1 MEQERRLA
9 KEMDNAEPFFSIVL
23 PVYNVEKYLGR
34 CIESILKQDFENY
47 EILLIDDGSRECCAQ
62 LCEQWAKQNSRIRVI
77 HKKNAGLGMARNTG
91 LDNARGQYI
100 FFIDSDDY
108 ILPGM
113 LSAVWCVICKN
124 HSECVFYGFERR
136 NKAGKKIF
144 ELKPT
149 PAKNY
154 YSNGEEIKNQLL
166 PDFIARNPY
175 TGKSANLR
183 ISAWNCGLSVSF
195 LRNNNL
201 RFVSEREFI
210 SEDIYFYVELFSHL
224 NKATIIEDVYYCY
237 CQNEGSLTYS
247 YKPDRFARLKD
258 FQIKIEKLADQLN
271 YDGEVQLRLKESFI
285 ANTMGCLKMEV
296 GQLRKYG
303 VRQSFKKMKL
313 ICTDAELRNTLLEYP
328 LDKYEKSW
336 RVFADCIINK
346 HYILLYL
353 ILLMRYLLK
362 GI

>member
-258 FQIKIEKLADQLN
+258 FQIKIENLADQLN

-296 GQLRKYG
+296 ANC
-303 VRQSFKKMKL
+303 KKVGIRESYCRMKKISSDGYL
-313 ICTDAELRNTLLEYP
+313 YQAVKAYP
-328 LDKYEKSW
+328 LDKYERTW
-336 RVFADCIINK
+336 RFFALGIISK
-346 HYILLYL
+346 KYGLLYIGL
-353 ILLMRYLLK
+353 LLK
-362 GI
+362 YITRGV

>member
-1 MEQERRLA
+1 MNNT
-9 KEMDNAEPFFSIVL
+9 KPFFSIVL

-34 CIESILKQDFENY
+34 CIESILKQDFDNY
-47 EILLIDDGSRECCAQ
+47 EIILVDDGSRECCAQ
-62 LCEQWAKQNSRIRVI
+62 LCEQWAKRDSRIRVI

-113 LSAVWCVICKN
+113 LSAVWGIVCRN

-136 NKAGKKIF
+136 NKTGKKIF

-149 PAKNY
+149 PSKSY
-154 YSNGEEIKNQLL
+154 YSNSEEIKNQLL

-183 ISAWNCGLSVSF
+183 ISAWNCGLNISF

-210 SEDIYFYVELFSHL
+210 SEDIYFYVELFSCL
-224 NKATIIEDVYYCY
+224 NRLTIVESVYYCY

-258 FQIKIEKLADQLN
+258 FQIKIESLADKLD
-271 YDGEVQLRLKESFI
+271 YDGEVQLRLKEAFI
-285 ANTMGCLKMEV
+285 ANTMGCLKMEA
-296 GQLRKYG
+296 GQLRKSG
-303 VRQSFKKMKL
+303 ALQSFNKMKR
-313 ICTDAELRNTLLEYP
+313 ICTDNELLNALQNYP

-336 RVFADCIINK
+336 KLFAKCIINR

-353 ILLMRYLLK
+353 LLLMRFLLK